1 MNEKRFETMEEFA
14 EAVRTEFE
22 KRIEKIPRVHQNKN
36 GEKMAENRHSIE
48 ERVELSLLYD
58 FYGALLKENQRRMFE
73 ASILDDYNLAE
84 IAEDENITRQG
95 VHDAIKR
102 ACKQLREYEQKLGL
116 IEKFEKQK
124 ELVKKLHIILKGM
137 NIGDEGELE
146 EVYSI
151 IDEILD
157 EE

>member
-1 MNEKRFETMEEFA
+1 MIHF
-14 EAVRTEFE
+14 
-22 KRIEKIPRVHQNKN
+22 EKIPRVYQNKN

-48 ERVELSLLYD
+48 ERHELSLLYD

-116 IEKFEKQK
+116 VEKFEKQK

>member
-1 MNEKRFETMEEFA
+1 MIHF
-14 EAVRTEFE
+14 
-22 KRIEKIPRVHQNKN
+22 EKIPRVHQNKN

-116 IEKFEKQK
+116 VEKFEKQK

>member
-1 MNEKRFETMEEFA
+1 MIHF
-14 EAVRTEFE
+14 
-22 KRIEKIPRVHQNKN
+22 EKIPRVHQNKN

-116 IEKFEKQK
+116 VEKFEKQK

-146 EVYSI
+146 EGYSI

>member
-1 MNEKRFETMEEFA
+1 MIHF
-14 EAVRTEFE
+14 
-22 KRIEKIPRVHQNKN
+22 EKIPRVHQNKN
-36 GEKMAENRHSIE
+36 GEKMAENRPSIE

-95 VHDAIKR
+95 VHDALKR

-116 IEKFEKQK
+116 VEKFEKQK

>member
-1 MNEKRFETMEEFA
+1 MFHF
-14 EAVRTEFE
+14 
-22 KRIEKIPRVHQNKN
+22 EKIPRVYQNKN

-116 IEKFEKQK
+116 VEKFEKQK

>member
-1 MNEKRFETMEEFA
+1 MIHF
-14 EAVRTEFE
+14 
-22 KRIEKIPRVHQNKN
+22 EKIPRVHQNKN

>member
-1 MNEKRFETMEEFA
+1 MIHF
-14 EAVRTEFE
+14 
-22 KRIEKIPRVHQNKN
+22 EKIPRVHQNKN

-116 IEKFEKQK
+116 VEKFEKQK

-137 NIGDEGELE
+137 NIGAEGELE

>member
-1 MNEKRFETMEEFA
+1 MIHF
-14 EAVRTEFE
+14 
-22 KRIEKIPRVHQNKN
+22 EKIPRVYQNKN

-95 VHDAIKR
+95 VHGAIKR

-116 IEKFEKQK
+116 VEKFEKQK

-137 NIGDEGELE
+137 NIGYEGELE

>member
-1 MNEKRFETMEEFA
+1 MIHF
-14 EAVRTEFE
+14 
-22 KRIEKIPRVHQNKN
+22 EKIPRVYQNKN

-116 IEKFEKQK
+116 VEKFEKQK

-151 IDEILD
+151 IDEMLD

>member
-1 MNEKRFETMEEFA
+1 MIHF
-14 EAVRTEFE
+14 
-22 KRIEKIPRVHQNKN
+22 EKIPRVHQNKN

-95 VHDAIKR
+95 AIKR

-116 IEKFEKQK
+116 VEKFEKQK

>member
-1 MNEKRFETMEEFA
+1 MIHF
-14 EAVRTEFE
+14 
-22 KRIEKIPRVHQNKN
+22 EKIPRVHQNKN

-116 IEKFEKQK
+116 VEKFEKQK

-146 EVYSI
+146 EAYSI

>member
-1 MNEKRFETMEEFA
+1 MIHF
-14 EAVRTEFE
+14 
-22 KRIEKIPRVHQNKN
+22 EKIPRVYQNKN

>member
-1 MNEKRFETMEEFA
+1 MIHF
-14 EAVRTEFE
+14 
-22 KRIEKIPRVHQNKN
+22 EKIPRVHQNKN

-73 ASILDDYNLAE
+73 GSILDDYNLAE

-102 ACKQLREYEQKLGL
+102 ACKQLRDYEQKLGL
-116 IEKFEKQK
+116 VEKFEKQK

>member
-1 MNEKRFETMEEFA
+1 MIHF
-14 EAVRTEFE
+14 
-22 KRIEKIPRVHQNKN
+22 EKIPRVYQNRN

-116 IEKFEKQK
+116 VEKFEKQK

>member
-1 MNEKRFETMEEFA
+1 MIHF
-14 EAVRTEFE
+14 
-22 KRIEKIPRVHQNKN
+22 EKIPRVHQNKN

-102 ACKQLREYEQKLGL
+102 ACKQLREYEKKLGL
-116 IEKFEKQK
+116 VEKFEKQK

>member
-1 MNEKRFETMEEFA
+1 MIQF
-14 EAVRTEFE
+14 
-22 KRIEKIPRVHQNKN
+22 EKIPRVHQNKN

-116 IEKFEKQK
+116 VEKFEKQK

>member
-1 MNEKRFETMEEFA
+1 MIHF
-14 EAVRTEFE
+14 
-22 KRIEKIPRVHQNKN
+22 EKIPRVHQNKK
-36 GEKMAENRHSIE
+36 GEKMAENRQSIE

-73 ASILDDYNLAE
+73 GSILDDYNLAE

-116 IEKFEKQK
+116 VEKFEKQK

>member
-1 MNEKRFETMEEFA
+1 MIHF
-14 EAVRTEFE
+14 
-22 KRIEKIPRVHQNKN
+22 EKIPRVHQNKN

-84 IAEDENITRQG
+84 IAGDENITRQG

-116 IEKFEKQK
+116 VEKFEKQK

>member
-1 MNEKRFETMEEFA
+1 M
-14 EAVRTEFE
+14 
-22 KRIEKIPRVHQNKN
+22 IHLEKIPRVHENKM

-116 IEKFEKQK
+116 VEKFEKQK

>member
-1 MNEKRFETMEEFA
+1 MIHF
-14 EAVRTEFE
+14 
-22 KRIEKIPRVHQNKN
+22 EKIPRVYQNKN

-116 IEKFEKQK
+116 VVKFEKQK

>member
-1 MNEKRFETMEEFA
+1 MIHF
-14 EAVRTEFE
+14 
-22 KRIEKIPRVHQNKN
+22 EKIPRAHQNKN

-116 IEKFEKQK
+116 VEKFEKQK

>member
-1 MNEKRFETMEEFA
+1 MIHF
-14 EAVRTEFE
+14 
-22 KRIEKIPRVHQNKN
+22 EKIPRVHQNKN

-73 ASILDDYNLAE
+73 GSILDDYNLAE

-116 IEKFEKQK
+116 VEKFEKQK

-137 NIGDEGELE
+137 NMGDEGELE

>member
-1 MNEKRFETMEEFA
+1 MIHF
-14 EAVRTEFE
+14 
-22 KRIEKIPRVHQNKN
+22 EKIPRVHQNKN

-73 ASILDDYNLAE
+73 ASILDDFNLAE

-116 IEKFEKQK
+116 VEKFEKQK

-137 NIGDEGELE
+137 NIGDEGELG

>member
-1 MNEKRFETMEEFA
+1 MIHF
-14 EAVRTEFE
+14 
-22 KRIEKIPRVHQNKN
+22 EKIPRVYQNKN

-73 ASILDDYNLAE
+73 GSILDDYNLAE

-116 IEKFEKQK
+116 VEKFEKQK

>member
-1 MNEKRFETMEEFA
+1 MIHF
-14 EAVRTEFE
+14 
-22 KRIEKIPRVHQNKN
+22 EKIPRVHQNKN

-73 ASILDDYNLAE
+73 SSILDDYNLAE

-116 IEKFEKQK
+116 VEKFEKQK

>member
-1 MNEKRFETMEEFA
+1 MIHF
-14 EAVRTEFE
+14 
-22 KRIEKIPRVHQNKN
+22 EKIPRVHQNKN

-48 ERVELSLLYD
+48 ERLELSLLYD

-73 ASILDDYNLAE
+73 GSILDDYNLAE

-116 IEKFEKQK
+116 VEKFEKQK

>member
-1 MNEKRFETMEEFA
+1 MIHF
-14 EAVRTEFE
+14 
-22 KRIEKIPRVHQNKN
+22 EKIPRVHQNKN

-116 IEKFEKQK
+116 VEKFEKQK
-124 ELVKKLHIILKGM
+124 ELVKKLHVILKGM